1 MRIYLVKAA
10 IIVGTLAVCLL
21 IGYVSVMYLKSY
33 GWLVFFVI
41 PFLMGFLPSYIV
53 NRWKHLSKEES
64 DTLSFLNLSLSF
76 FCLGLACVG
85 LLVFAIEG
93 AICIAM
99 ASPLIILVVWF
110 GSLIGRL
117 AGTRYKVPPGG
128 TSALLLFCTLAA
140 AVVDAG
146 SGVPD
151 LIPVRTSVVV
161 KAPIEQVWT
170 NVISFS
176 EIPPP
181 EDWIFKTGI
190 SYPVNA
196 TIDGQGVGAIRY
208 CNFSTGSFVEPITA
222 WEEPTLLQFSVKEQ
236 PIPMSELNPFWD
248 VHPPHLDGYFQSH
261 KGQFKLTAIS
271 ERETLLEGT
280 TWYTVNIQPE
290 FYWSLWSDFIV
301 HRIHQR
307 VLDHIKV
314 ESEE

>member
-41 PFLMGFLPSYIV
+41 PFLMGFLPSYVISL
-53 NRWKHLSKEES
+53 RTPMTRREGYM
-64 DTLSFLNLSLSF
+64 LSLLTVS
-76 FCLGLACVG
+76 LACVG
-85 LLVFAIEG
+85 LLVLVIEG
-93 AICIAM
+93 IICIAM
-99 ASPLIILVVWF
+99 ASPLVYFLACI
-110 GSLIGRL
+110 GSNLGLSAADRVQI
-117 AGTRYKVPPGG
+117 PPKG

-140 AVVDAG
+140 AGVDAG
-146 SGVPD
+146 SGAPE

-161 KAPIEQVWT
+161 KAPIERVWT

-190 SYPVNA
+190 AYPVNA

-271 ERETLLEGT
+271 EHETLLEGT
-280 TWYTVNIQPE
+280 TWYSVNIQPE